1 MSPTLKVQSSSTT
14 TLNSRDITAATL
26 GANTP
31 AATPTARARK
41 MYTASF
47 VSLRVLRNRTA
58 ATIAASVKA
67 SARLFCT
74 RITVAAT
81 VIGRMMTVCTTDW
94 SYPERCFVIMYTHE
108 TGSTTS
114 RAVNIDRKVTNAH

>member
-47 VSLRVLRNRTA
+47 VSFSVLRNRTA

-74 RITVAAT
+74 RMTVPAT
-81 VIGRMMTVCTTDW
+81 VIGRMITVCTTDW
-94 SYPERCFVIMYTHE
+94 S
-108 TGSTTS
+108 
-114 RAVNIDRKVTNAH
+114 